1 MQPVLQRLKRC
12 ADALGVALF
21 TAMFG
26 VFLVQ
31 IVARFGFNR
40 PLPWTDELA
49 VALYV
54 WVILWASAAIVPER
68 EQVVFDLVWNG
79 VGRSARRVMRIAGAL
94 MIGGL
99 AAAALPAC
107 WDYVAFMRREATP
120 VLDIPFMVVFA
131 PFIALLLAMVIR
143 SAWAIAQALRGQ
155 GLEEAGLPNA

>member
-1 MQPVLQRLKRC
+1 MLQRMRRA

-21 TAMFG
+21 TLMFG

-31 IVARFGFNR
+31 IVARFVFNR

-68 EQVVFDLVWNG
+68 EQVVFDLVWNS
-79 VGRSARRVMRIAGAL
+79 VGRGPRRVMRIAGAL

-107 WDYVAFMRREATP
+107 WDYVCFMRRESTP
-120 VLDIPFMVVFA
+120 VLDIPFMLVFA
-131 PFIALLLAMVIR
+131 PFIALLLAMVLR
-143 SAWAIAQALRGQ
+143 SAWAIAQALRGK
-155 GLEEAGLPNA
+155 GLGESGLPLS